1 MARYTGPKFK
11 LCRREGINLFGNE
24 KYNIKKRKTLPGQH
38 GATAARLSEYGKL
51 LRNKQV
57 LKRIF
62 QMNEKQFAKLVTVIS
77 KSYAKNKGLNHDK
90 VLVQFLM
97 RRLDNVILQSGY
109 ATTIMQARQ
118 MVVHGHFL
126 LNGKKHNVP
135 SYYVNAG
142 DVLTLKAS
150 LQSSDLYATDQ
161 NNHQT
166 PIWLNVSKSNF
177 AVTVIDL
184 PHTNEADTLDLPA
197 DVLKVIEFY
206 ARA

>member
-11 LCRREGINLFGNE
+11 LCRREGLNLFGTE

-38 GATAARLSEYGKL
+38 GATPARLSEYGKL

-57 LKRIF
+57 LKRVF

-77 KSYAKNKGLNHDK
+77 KAYAKNNGLNHDK

-135 SYYVNAG
+135 SYYVNAN
-142 DVLTLKAS
+142 DVLTLKSS
-150 LQSSDLYATDQ
+150 LQWSDLYATD
-161 NNHQT
+161 NT
-166 PIWLNVSKSNF
+166 ASKIPLWLSVNKANF
-177 AVTVIDL
+177 SVTVLDL
-184 PHTNEADTLDLPA
+184 PHTNESETPELPA

>member
-1 MARYTGPKFK
+1 MARYTGPKFR
-11 LCRREGINLFGNE
+11 LCRREGINLFGTE

-38 GATAARLSEYGKL
+38 GANAVRLSEYGKL

-57 LKRIF
+57 LKRVF

-77 KSYAKNKGLNHDK
+77 KAYAKNNGLNHDK

-109 ATTIMQARQ
+109 AKTIMQARQ

-135 SYYVNAG
+135 SYYVNAS
-142 DVLTLKAS
+142 DLITLKPS
-150 LQSSDLYATDQ
+150 LQSSDLYSVDNTQ
-161 NNHQT
+161 KT
-166 PIWLNVSKSNF
+166 PIWLNISKSNF
-177 AVTVIDL
+177 AVTVLDL
-184 PHTNEADTLDLPA
+184 PHTNDSDTLDLPA
-197 DVLKVIEFY
+197 DILKVIEFY

>member
-11 LCRREGINLFGNE
+11 LCRREGLNLFGTE
-24 KYNIKKRKTLPGQH
+24 KYNVKKRKSLPGQH
-38 GATAARLSEYGKL
+38 GATPARLSEYGKL

-57 LKRIF
+57 LKRVF

-77 KSYAKNKGLNHDK
+77 KAYAKNNGLNHDK

-97 RRLDNVILQSGY
+97 RRLDNVIVQSGY
-109 ATTIMQARQ
+109 AKTIMQARQ

-135 SYYVNAG
+135 SYYVNKS
-142 DVLTLKAS
+142 DVITLKAS
-150 LQSSDLYATDQ
+150 LQSSDLYATD
-161 NNHQT
+161 NNQQS

-177 AVTVIDL
+177 AVTVLDL
-184 PHTNEADTLDLPA
+184 PHTNDADTLDLPS
-197 DVLKVIEFY
+197 DILKVIEFY